1 MKQVIFLESQIPH
14 NINDLSQ
21 KGIMNLFQNKEL
33 SLFGYKIPK
42 IVESLNVEL
51 QNIKLEE
58 RRTDLVFLLEDES
71 LLHLEFQTDYRRQ
84 DITRFMMYDLL
95 LHDQHKKRKVT
106 TIIIYASGVK
116 RQDFY
121 LEFNTLSYRP
131 YVVFLEEKNGD
142 EILQVLEEK
151 LSKKQPFTDEDFL
164 NLLFN
169 CFMKSDIIQPEERVI
184 RLIKVAN
191 VIEEPTMR
199 EMAKATTLGVIGKF
213 LSAEQMM
220 KISEVLIMIDPLEA
234 MMEKE
239 ISRRTA
245 EKVAEKIAKEV
256 AKKVA
261 KEKTEMARNLL
272 EERVDIDLI
281 ARATKLTL
289 DTIKELQL
297 QL

>member
-1 MKQVIFLESQIPH
+1 MESQIPH